1 MRKLKKHKMRKFK
14 LLLFAVAILAS
25 YSLTAQVAITTGGGS
40 ANASAMLDVQSTT
53 LGFLPPRM
61 TEAERDAIGTPV
73 AGLMIYNTTTNNP
86 NYFNGTVWVSVDGTS
101 GAVSIGQS
109 YQGGIVAYILQPGDP
124 GYNASLQHG
133 IIAAASNQSTGA
145 QWGCRYST
153 ITGADGTALGTG
165 AGNTTDIMVGCA
177 TAGIAARLC
186 GDLDEGGYQ
195 DWYLPSL
202 NELNKLYAMKVLGF
216 GGFSGVL
223 YWCSTEYDFQYA
235 YRQNFSDGGQIY
247 MAKDIAF
254 AYVRAIRSF

>member
-1 MRKLKKHKMRKFK
+1 MKKINV
-14 LLLFAVAILAS
+14 LIAAILMIAS
-25 YSLTAQVAITTGGGS
+25 FSLTAQVAITTGGGS
-40 ANASAMLDVQSTT
+40 ADASAMLDVQSTSK
-53 LGFLPPRM
+53 GFLPPRM
-61 TEAERDAIGTPV
+61 TEVQRDLIGTPV

-86 NYFNGTVWVSVDGTS
+86 NYFNGTVWISVDGTS

-153 ITGADGTALGTG
+153 ITGADGIALGTG
-165 AGNTTDIMVGCA
+165 AGNTIDIMVGCA

-195 DWYLPSL
+195 DWFLPSKD
-202 NELNKLYAMKVLGF
+202 ELNKLYAMKVLGY

-235 YRQNFSDGGQIY
+235 NRQDFSNGGQSY
-247 MAKDIAF
+247 MGKDVS